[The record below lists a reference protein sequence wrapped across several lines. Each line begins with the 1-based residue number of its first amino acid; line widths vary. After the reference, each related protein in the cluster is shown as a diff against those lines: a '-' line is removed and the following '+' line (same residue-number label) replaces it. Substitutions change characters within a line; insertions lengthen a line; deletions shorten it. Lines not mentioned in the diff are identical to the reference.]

1 MTTEANCG
9 TLACV
14 NPRTKV
20 MLGRYT
26 SCSWS
31 LSSPPPPWLRTRY
44 VDSSPI
50 SLLQLY
56 LGRSEVGLQIS
67 FLLEITFWTLERLY
81 IFIFSRAV
89 SSASSGWTE
98 RVSAPGATPS
108 ARASSLWSLAQVLK
122 RGDWS
127 RSTSTFSRWEWCY
140 YHRYSKFLK
149 FRLSLWFHFSSAWSL
164 ITTFKA
170 SKYQYLFQGIMV
182 LLPQVHFEI

>member
-1 MTTEANCG
+1 MTNEANCG
-9 TLACV
+9 SLACV

-50 SLLQLY
+50 SLLHLY
-56 LGRSEVGLQIS
+56 LERSEVSLQIS

-81 IFIFSRAV
+81 IFIFSRTV

-98 RVSAPGATPS
+98 RVSAPGATELTPS
-108 ARASSLWSLAQVLK
+108 HQLEPHPYGPWLRCW
-122 RGDWS
+122 RGGNWS
-127 RSTSTFSRWEWCY
+127 RSTSTSTFSRWEWCY
-140 YHRYSKFLK
+140 YLRYSKF
-149 FRLSLWFHFSSAWSL
+149 WSL
-164 ITTFKA
+164 DCLYNLIFLELGLGASFLRSKPRSTSTF
-170 SKYQYLFQGIMV
+170 SR
-182 LLPQVHFEI
+182 E

>member
-1 MTTEANCG
+1 MTNEANCG
-9 TLACV
+9 SLAYV

-50 SLLQLY
+50 SLLHLY
-56 LGRSEVGLQIS
+56 LGRSEVSLQIS

-98 RVSAPGATPS
+98 RVSAPGATELTPS
-108 ARASSLWSLAQVLK
+108 HQLEPHPYGPWLRCWRGVTGHRVPVPSQDENGVIITGTLNFWSLDCLYNFIFLVLGASFQRSK
-122 RGDWS
+122 P
-127 RSTSTFSRWEWCY
+127 RSTSTFSRE
-140 YHRYSKFLK
+140 
-149 FRLSLWFHFSSAWSL
+149 
-164 ITTFKA
+164 
-170 SKYQYLFQGIMV
+170 
-182 LLPQVHFEI
+182 